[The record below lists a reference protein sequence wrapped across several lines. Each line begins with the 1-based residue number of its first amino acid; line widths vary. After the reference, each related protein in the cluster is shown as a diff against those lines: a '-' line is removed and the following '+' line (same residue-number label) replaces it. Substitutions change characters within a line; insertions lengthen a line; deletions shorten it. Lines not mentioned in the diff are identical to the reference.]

1 MKTISKIENLFAVI
15 NETADLL
22 AQECN
27 ITYIE
32 ALAETGENLFQQSIL
47 QEDLSEIT
55 SKSLKRKYESVTL
68 GSYDREELRK
78 AFQLAILKG
87 LKDGAHPNHQ
97 MTPDTIGLF
106 LGYLVSKF
114 VGKQNKLSI
123 LDPAVGT
130 GNLLTTILNYL
141 TIEEVDSHGVEVD
154 DLLIRLAYISAN
166 LQEHPVQ
173 FFNQDSLER
182 LFIDPVG

>member
-1 MKTISKIENLFAVI
+1 
-15 NETADLL
+15 
-22 AQECN
+22 
-27 ITYIE
+27 
-32 ALAETGENLFQQSIL
+32 
-47 QEDLSEIT
+47 
-55 SKSLKRKYESVTL
+55 
-68 GSYDREELRK
+68 
-78 AFQLAILKG
+78 
-87 LKDGAHPNHQ
+87 

-141 TIEEVDSHGVEVD
+141 TIDEVDSYGVEVD

-182 LFIDPVG
+182 LFIDPVDLVVCDLPVGYYPNDVEAAKYELKADEGHSYSHHLLWSRALNILRKMDIYFLLFLILYLKQKKRQS